1 MVHLKQI
8 LKHCSYRVF
17 IDVVYVI
24 FDAVMQVI
32 LLDLCYFLSP
42 LPTLQHWRPSLH
54 PRPTN
59 TVRWHSHCRWKH

>member
-42 LPTLQHWRPSLH
+42 LPTLQH
-54 PRPTN
+54 
-59 TVRWHSHCRWKH
+59 